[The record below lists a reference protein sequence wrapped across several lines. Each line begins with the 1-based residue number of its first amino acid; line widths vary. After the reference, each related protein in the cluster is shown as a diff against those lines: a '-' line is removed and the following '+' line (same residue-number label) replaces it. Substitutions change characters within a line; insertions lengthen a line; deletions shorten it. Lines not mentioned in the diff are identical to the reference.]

1 MSAQVIALPIG
12 DVWMELI
19 DRKRLVRLMRIRKVS
34 QRQLA
39 TAAGWKS
46 HSYVGRLLRGE
57 VKTLDADPALRIAFY
72 LQSPVDDLFMTN
84 VDSKAVHFGQRSGA
98 A

>member
-1 MSAQVIALPIG
+1 
-12 DVWMELI
+12 MELI

-39 TAAGWKS
+39 TAVGWKS
-46 HSYVGRLLRGE
+46 HSYLGRLIRGE
-57 VKTLDADPALRIAFY
+57 VKTLDPDAALRMAFY

-84 VDSKAVHFGQRSGA
+84 VDSKSVHFGQRGRA